1 MRYLGAVYMIK
12 VKEWHITFW
21 RSATTFAKET
31 KDRNANLDKDEIYP
45 HQDTIA
51 TKS

>member
-1 MRYLGAVYMIK
+1 MRYLGAAYMIR
-12 VKEWHITFW
+12 W
-21 RSATTFAKET
+21 RSGVLPFAITFAKET